1 MATFSVPGIKVSG
14 LAACVPRKEVSN
26 YDYRWVTVKE
36 REQLVKTIGVE
47 KRRHV
52 EKGMAT
58 SDMCQ
63 KAAQSLLE
71 GLHWNPAEIELLIF
85 VSQTRDYLIPQT
97 SNILQHKLGLPTTAI
112 SLDISLGCSGYV
124 YGLAVASAMMN
135 SFGIS
140 KALLLVCLLYTSD
153 AADDL
158 LCVDLGGRRI
168 IKKKQKTKISS
179 YCLKFR

>member
-1 MATFSVPGIKVSG
+1 
-14 LAACVPRKEVSN
+14 
-26 YDYRWVTVKE
+26 
-36 REQLVKTIGVE
+36 
-47 KRRHV
+47 
-52 EKGMAT
+52 
-58 SDMCQ
+58 MCQ

-140 KALLLVCLLYTSD
+140 KALLLVGD
-153 AADDL
+153 
-158 LCVDLGGRRI
+158 
-168 IKKKQKTKISS
+168 ISS
-179 YCLKFR
+179 AIPPIAIKVLILYLEMQEQQLHSSVSKMPRRCISASRAMARVTRPS